1 MTYEEA
7 IKNINALNA
16 VCCQKDFYD
25 TEFENALALA
35 IKALEKQ
42 IPKKPIIR
50 EAEDSFGFVKYILC
64 TNCEKAMYAELKK
77 NPYVDLCA
85 SKLQEDEITTAW
97 IRFSAEVVFPDES
110 EEILKIKEAIMKKS
124 AIVKE
129 LYNDNP
135 KNLIF
140 KVFYLK
146 NIQGSLSNLGH
157 VKGLEERENFLPV
170 VEFKF

>member
-50 EAEDSFGFVKYILC
+50 EAEDSFGFVKYFLC
-64 TNCEKAMYAELKK
+64 PNCEK
-77 NPYVDLCA
+77 VDFGYERHCFCKLCGQA
-85 SKLQEDEITTAW
+85 IDW
-97 IRFSAEVVFPDES
+97 EV
-110 EEILKIKEAIMKKS
+110 
-124 AIVKE
+124 
-129 LYNDNP
+129 
-135 KNLIF
+135 
-140 KVFYLK
+140 
-146 NIQGSLSNLGH
+146 
-157 VKGLEERENFLPV
+157 
-170 VEFKF
+170 